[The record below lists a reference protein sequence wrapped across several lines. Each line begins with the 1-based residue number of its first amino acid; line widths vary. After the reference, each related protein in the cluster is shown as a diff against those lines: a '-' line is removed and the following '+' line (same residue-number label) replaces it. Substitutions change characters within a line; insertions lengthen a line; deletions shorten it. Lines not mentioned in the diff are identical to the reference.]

1 LIFLNSDEYRVP
13 FNGNMIYMTDR
24 ITKYKDITPA
34 NEVYARFQAPMA
46 PCKWKIVQNSA
57 IANMPP
63 DGYDLVGRKETIW
76 ELRDRFLNI
85 AVGDKQKLL
94 QFLDDSGEWRAGKQY
109 RKTTVSLASFW
120 ADQILLRELL
130 LKKPRSQKA
139 IDSIE
144 ERLTD
149 QLADDWRPAGLKI
162 GVDDAP
168 AVVIVMSHTRALLF
182 LSVWLDLVSRSE
194 IRYCARVD
202 CPTHAVGTAPFRLT
216 SKHQKIYCSTKCAK
230 LEMVRRFRSK
240 KKNPKE

>member
-1 LIFLNSDEYRVP
+1 
-13 FNGNMIYMTDR
+13 MIYMTYR
-24 ITKYKDITPA
+24 ITTYTDITPA
-34 NEVYARFQAPMA
+34 NQVYARFQTPMA

-63 DGYDLVGRKETIW
+63 DGYDLIGREETIW
-76 ELRDRFLNI
+76 QLRDRFLNI
-85 AVGDKQKLL
+85 AVGEKGELL
-94 QFLDDSGEWRAGKQY
+94 RFLNDTGEWRVGKQY
-109 RKTTVSLASFW
+109 QKTTVPLASFW
-120 ADQILLRELL
+120 DDQILLRELL

-149 QLADDWRPAGLKI
+149 QLADDWRPSGLKI

-194 IRYCARVD
+194 IRYCGRPD
-202 CPTHAVGTAPFRLT
+202 CPIHGVGKAPFRLT
-216 SKHQKIYCSTKCAK
+216 SKHQKIYCSTKCAR
-230 LEMVRRFRSK
+230 LEMVRRFRQK
-240 KKNPKE
+240 RRNTKEQ